1 MLFSCLLIII
11 FVCLHLCLAFKR
23 PTHIS
28 ILALSLCISNAIPI
42 SNGLPKTRN
51 KPYPPSPPLA
61 YKPFFQTNL
70 FRATWAPV
78 RLHPLRLHN
87 TLLRV
92 RGRCCA
98 RCKHSRTST
107 NAYAHTQ
114 THTHTHARDRTQQCS
129 GGGVVGDGGDFC
141 VKSVYVRF
149 FLSLTLCVCV
159 YIDIYTVLIYLRSF
173 LLSLSSFDAF
183 YALFVSSFVFF

>member
-51 KPYPPSPPLA
+51 KPYLPSPPLA

-78 RLHPLRLHN
+78 RLHLRSAHVKAQHT
-87 TLLRV
+87 TL
-92 RGRCCA
+92 CY
-98 RCKHSRTST
+98 
-107 NAYAHTQ
+107 AYAGGVARAANTHAHQLMHTHIHKR
-114 THTHTHARDRTQQCS
+114 THTHTRAIARNN
-129 GGGVVGDGGDFC
+129 VV
-141 VKSVYVRF
+141 VVV
-149 FLSLTLCVCV
+149 
-159 YIDIYTVLIYLRSF
+159 
-173 LLSLSSFDAF
+173 
-183 YALFVSSFVFF
+183 